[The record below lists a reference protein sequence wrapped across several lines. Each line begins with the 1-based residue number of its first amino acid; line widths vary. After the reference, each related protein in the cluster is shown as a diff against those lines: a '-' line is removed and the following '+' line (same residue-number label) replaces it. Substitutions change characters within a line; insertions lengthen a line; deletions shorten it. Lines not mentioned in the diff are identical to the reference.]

1 MKYGG
6 ERYCA
11 KCNRMHRF
19 GESCDDVE
27 KRKDKMKRIKKVEP
41 ELLESMF
48 GKITCPHCGKTHGV
62 DLNVLSMLC
71 KHCGNPIKLMWENKV
86 K

>member
-1 MKYGG
+1 
-6 ERYCA
+6 
-11 KCNRMHRF
+11 
-19 GESCDDVE
+19 
-27 KRKDKMKRIKKVEP
+27 MKRIKKVKP
-41 ELLESMF
+41 ELRESMF

-71 KHCGNPIKLMWENKV
+71 KHCGNPIKLMWETKI